1 MGTNENNLTPK
12 KSYVEAKQ
20 IALLFGLTV
29 RRIQQLTQDG
39 ILQTETVGRQ
49 RRYDLLSSVRH
60 YIDYLQKRVSERS
73 NGGTQEDA
81 ENESRKL
88 RADADLKQTK
98 AEIAR
103 LELEELRGKMH
114 RSEDVEALTTDLVF
128 AIRGMLLALPGRL
141 AIDLAAITVPS
152 EISTRIRKEI
162 DAVLIE
168 LSNYKYSPE
177 AYKKRVRD
185 RLGKDFDD
193 DTDSDE

>member
-1 MGTNENNLTPK
+1 MENEENSLTPK

-39 ILQTETVGRQ
+39 ILQTEKVGRQ
-49 RRYDLLSSVRH
+49 RRYDLLSSVRR
-60 YIDYLQKRVSERS
+60 YIDYLQKRVSERGS
-73 NGGTQEDA
+73 VGTQEDA

-98 AEIAR
+98 AEIAQ
-103 LELEELRGKMH
+103 LELDELRGKMH
-114 RSEDVEALTTDLVF
+114 RSEDVEALTNDLVF

-185 RLGKDFDD
+185 RQGKDFDED
-193 DTDSDE
+193 ADGDE